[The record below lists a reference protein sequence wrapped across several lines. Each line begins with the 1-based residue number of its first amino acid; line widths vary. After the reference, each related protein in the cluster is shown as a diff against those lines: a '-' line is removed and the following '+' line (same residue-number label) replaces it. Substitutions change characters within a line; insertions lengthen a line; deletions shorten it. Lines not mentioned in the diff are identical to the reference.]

1 MIKKVTGLFFVLL
14 FFSISIFVAN
24 DVYASE
30 NCKAGPVFKED
41 KENKEKIEGCGK
53 PEKGV
58 DKTKKDEAIKE
69 YKKNTTL
76 LIVFLFSCCIVII
89 ILGLISTRENKD

>member
-1 MIKKVTGLFFVLL
+1 MIKKVTGLFFILLL
-14 FFSISIFVAN
+14 FSVSTFTTN
-24 DVYASE
+24 VYASE

-58 DKTKKDEAIKE
+58 DKTKKDEIIKE

-76 LIVFLFSCCIVII
+76 LIVFSFSCSIVVI